1 MSFLRRLIRPSSQR
15 LRIVVLGYLVRGR
28 YGGMAWH
35 YLHYLKGLEALGHD
49 VYFCEDSTDQALCHQ
64 PEQDIQTTDAEPG
77 LRFAADALDT
87 IGFGERWAYYNAH
100 EEAWAGPLA
109 EKMVDVCKSADLL
122 INISGWINPIRP
134 WLAEIPVRALID
146 TDPGFTQIRHL
157 TAPGFMEEAR
167 KHTVFF
173 SFGENI
179 GSPIKGSPIRGKSI
193 SNVPGDGLPW
203 QATRQPVTLDD
214 WPVTP
219 PPPDGRIT
227 TVLSWNSF
235 GAMEYDGLHYG
246 MKDESLKA
254 LGDLPRKTE
263 SRMELEVCMIPDH
276 EREWLAEQGW
286 IVRGGHDQVPTP
298 RGYQEFIRESR
309 AEIAIAKHGY
319 VVSQCGWFSERT
331 AVYLASGRPALVQ
344 QTGFSEWLAAE
355 GGVIPFVTAEDA
367 LQGLEEL
374 NAHYGSHQRAAREIA
389 EEYFEAGRVLRR
401 LVEKAMTS

>member
-1 MSFLRRLIRPSSQR
+1 MRFPRSLVRPSSQR
-15 LRIVVLGYLVRGR
+15 LRIVVAGYLVRGR

-35 YLHYLKGLEALGHD
+35 YLHYLKGLAALGHD

-77 LRFAADALDT
+77 LKFAADALDT
-87 IGFGERWAYYNAH
+87 IGFGARWAYYDAH
-100 EEAWAGPLA
+100 RGGWKGPRA
-109 EKMVDVCKSADLL
+109 EKMVGICKGADLL

-134 WLAEIPVRALID
+134 WLAEIPVRAFID

-157 TAPGFMEEAR
+157 TTPGFLEEAR

-179 GSPIKGSPIRGKSI
+179 GKPVCTIPD
-193 SNVPGDGLPW
+193 DGLPW
-203 QATRQPVTLDD
+203 QPTRQPVTLDE
-214 WPVTP
+214 WPATE

-227 TVLSWNSF
+227 TVLSWDSF
-235 GAMEYDGLHYG
+235 GAMEYGGLHYG

-254 LGDLPRKTE
+254 LGDLPRKAG
-263 SRMELEVCMIPDH
+263 SLMELDVCMIPEA
-276 EREWLAEQGW
+276 ERIWLTEQGW
-286 IVRGGHDQVPTP
+286 IVLDGHDQLPSP
-298 RGYQEFIRESR
+298 RSYQGFIRQSR
-309 AEIAIAKHGY
+309 AEIGIAKHGY

-344 QTGFSEWLAAE
+344 QTGFSEWLAADR
-355 GGVIPFVTAEDA
+355 GVIPFVTADDA
-367 LQGLEEL
+367 LSALRDLDGRYD
-374 NAHYGSHQRAAREIA
+374 AHCRGAREIA
-389 EEYFEAGRVLRR
+389 EEYFEAGKVLNR